1 MPTEYTEI
9 ALAVGYIHLL
19 PFFLGVKIQ
28 AVDSNAARK
37 PKTSTG
43 EADIAGPR
51 STYLPSWAMKRS
63 QTEVSKPLNVVSL
76 TPPVDI
82 ELMIGVKPR
91 HFFTSTDKVACR
103 SSIKLVISGISY
115 RP

>member
-9 ALAVGYIHLL
+9 ALAVGYIYLL
-19 PFFLGVKIQ
+19 PFFLG
-28 AVDSNAARK
+28 

-51 STYLPSWAMKRS
+51 STYLPSWVICLPSRV
-63 QTEVSKPLNVVSL
+63 EVSKPLNVVSL

-82 ELMIGVKPR
+82 EFMIGIQPR
-91 HFFTSTDKVACR
+91 HFSHLQTKWRVE
-103 SSIKLVISGISY
+103 V
-115 RP
+115 P